1 MEKRTDLAV
10 EIRESIEKDNEEI
23 EGVVLDEQPFEN
35 GRGKMT
41 TVIIRNAKG
50 SKAMG
55 RPIGTYITLEQSG
68 EWEQEDHDDIIE
80 PIQKALSKLG
90 IGKEHETVCVVG
102 LGNQQVTSDA
112 LGPKVVNALLVTRH
126 LKKEFGQDFMEENE
140 YGDLSAIAPG
150 VMAQTGMETH
160 EVISSLIDITKPD
173 CLIIVGALASRRL
186 ERLCTT
192 VQITDTGISPGSGV
206 GNHRKELSKKS
217 LGVPVVAVGVPT
229 VVDTGTIVADR
240 MEEVL
245 GRQGCSQDEIE
256 KFIHQVIGKEM
267 DAVFVTPKNVDE
279 LVDKLSK
286 DIAKA
291 INGLI
296 HNCQPFFI

>member
-173 CLIIVGALASRRL
+173 CLIIVDALASRRL